1 MRLRSS
7 SAPGSQGA
15 APGTVANPRAG
26 RQDVGD
32 FGDAGPR
39 DRLVSELE
47 FGAMVCAAPAQA
59 ALFALLDALPGKS
72 DELTRKQYWL
82 LQEATHELETWLDG
96 FGARDN
102 RTWVTYAEINA
113 SIRNLAVAAH
123 TLGHVMFRFGTY
135 GVALDGRSGT
145 GESHLVLFMTAL
157 AECTRHLG
165 GSILALV
172 AELRREAER
181 LGAAPKSALT
191 ARAHDTEVREFRLL
205 LPPDLKESKRADGA
219 DEIARLLNDYLE
231 TAREAAKVRE
241 KMPPRGTSLAGF
253 VAEHVTEQK
262 ARYWKQGVHSLQSR
276 YDTHVKP
283 TAHHERPELRRLRGH
298 ISLAYHLLEVVND
311 LAHFHERHQAEK
323 ALAHATIARLV
334 PIEPLLEQA
343 LHFALRWAA
352 EVMLT
357 LETAVREL
365 LPQFT
370 RQDTIELA
378 LLDGIHLHARP
389 LNLIARVVRKHGK
402 PVEIVVG
409 SEASSANSLM
419 GLILF
424 VGRHPQ
430 RRAYSFRGDQ
440 APLKH
445 LQMLFQHG
453 LGELGLDRLPSELQ
467 YLREN

>member
-1 MRLRSS
+1 
-7 SAPGSQGA
+7 
-15 APGTVANPRAG
+15 
-26 RQDVGD
+26 VGD
-32 FGDAGPR
+32 FGDSGPR
-39 DRLVSELE
+39 NRLVSELE
-47 FGAMVCAAPAQA
+47 FGAMVRAAPAQS
-59 ALFALLDALPGKS
+59 ALFTLLDALPGKP
-72 DELTRKQYWL
+72 DELSRKQYWL
-82 LQEATHELETWLDG
+82 LQELTHELETWLDG

-113 SIRNLAVAAH
+113 SIRNLSVAAH

-135 GVALDGRSGT
+135 GVELDGRSPT
-145 GESHLVLFMTAL
+145 GESQLVHFMSSL
-157 AECTRHLG
+157 AESTRFLG

-181 LGAAPKSALT
+181 LGATPLPAT
-191 ARAHDTEVREFRLL
+191 TTRGHDSEVREFRLL
-205 LPPDLKESKRADGA
+205 LPPDLKEGKRADGA

-231 TAREAAKVRE
+231 TVREATKVRE
-241 KMPPRGTSLAGF
+241 KVPPHGASLAAF
-253 VAEHVTEQK
+253 VAESLTEQK

-311 LAHFHERHQAEK
+311 LAHFHERHQSEL
-323 ALAHATIARLV
+323 ALAHATISRLV
-334 PIEPLLEQA
+334 PIEPLLEHA
-343 LHFALRWAA
+343 IRFALKWAA

-357 LETAVREL
+357 LEPVVRQL

-378 LLDGIHLHARP
+378 LPDGVHLHARP

-409 SEASSANSLM
+409 SEATSANSLM

-430 RRAYSFRGDQ
+430 RRTYSFRGDQ

-445 LQMLFQHG
+445 LQLLFQAG
-453 LGELGLDRLPSELQ
+453 LGEHGLDRLSAELQ
-467 YLREN
+467 YLRES